1 MRRCSI
7 AAFIL
12 MTIPMMAAGPQPVP
26 LPSMNAEKWRAD
38 VDVFARQIP
47 KRHANAFHAMT
58 RERFDQAVADL
69 KARTDKSNDDEM
81 IVGLMEIAASVGDG
95 HTRVFFPAGFHR
107 LPVNMGQFEGDFRVT
122 RASADAGAAL
132 GARVIRIDQVPIS
145 EVVERLRRVI
155 SQDESEWFVRGAIP
169 SMIVV
174 TEILHG
180 LGIVTDPMK
189 VRLTVLDDEQAEK
202 QIEVAAVP
210 ANANSS
216 QWPTA
221 QTALPLM
228 TSLEPQAALAF
239 TYLEAAK
246 TVYVNF
252 RRYDDLRS
260 RSKELWQLV
269 DSRPVEKIAIDLRG
283 NGGGDYTV
291 GRKYLVS
298 ELKARP
304 KIKAYVLIGNRTF
317 SAAMNNAIDFRN
329 DAHAILVGQPIG
341 EKANSYQEN
350 DEIVLPN
357 SKLVVSYSTRF
368 YEFLSGEASPIV
380 KPEHEIAPTWADFV
394 AGRDPALEW
403 VLAQK

>member
-1 MRRCSI
+1 
-7 AAFIL
+7 
-12 MTIPMMAAGPQPVP
+12 
-26 LPSMNAEKWRAD
+26 
-38 VDVFARQIP
+38 
-47 KRHANAFHAMT
+47 
-58 RERFDQAVADL
+58 
-69 KARTDKSNDDEM
+69 
-81 IVGLMEIAASVGDG
+81 
-95 HTRVFFPAGFHR
+95 
-107 LPVNMGQFEGDFRVT
+107 
-122 RASADAGAAL
+122 
-132 GARVIRIDQVPIS
+132 
-145 EVVERLRRVI
+145 
-155 SQDESEWFVRGAIP
+155 
-169 SMIVV
+169 
-174 TEILHG
+174 
-180 LGIVTDPMK
+180 
-189 VRLTVLDDEQAEK
+189 
-202 QIEVAAVP
+202 
-210 ANANSS
+210 
-216 QWPTA
+216 
-221 QTALPLM
+221 
-228 TSLEPQAALAF
+228 
-239 TYLEAAK
+239 
-246 TVYVNF
+246 
-252 RRYDDLRS
+252 
-260 RSKELWQLV
+260 LV